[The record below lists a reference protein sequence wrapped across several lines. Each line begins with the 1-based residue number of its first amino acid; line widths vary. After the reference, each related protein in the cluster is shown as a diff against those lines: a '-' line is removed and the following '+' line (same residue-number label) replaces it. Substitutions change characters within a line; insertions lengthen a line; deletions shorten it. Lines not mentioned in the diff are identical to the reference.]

1 MTRKRTRRPKKRLFL
16 AVLPLIAITGLLC
29 WAALQALGA
38 GDALALVEFDSDSW
52 AARCTAYT
60 AQNRSRQLS
69 DGTITLTCGSFTGAD
84 ELWSVPE
91 TAGEIS
97 IDYTMTVGQ
106 GRAGLVLV
114 GPDGAVTRLDG
125 RQPHSFTPG
134 PGGMT
139 RLRLIGDGGQDIKAS
154 ITIRGG
160 GAWVVG

>member
-1 MTRKRTRRPKKRLFL
+1 M
-16 AVLPLIAITGLLC
+16 IAL
-29 WAALQALGA
+29 
-38 GDALALVEFDSDSW
+38 
-52 AARCTAYT
+52 
-60 AQNRSRQLS
+60 SRQLS

-160 GAWVVG
+160 GAGVVG